1 LYSQTDIQQ
10 RSLLQR
16 PENRKIIQKVIDDT
30 STLRATILGSHSS
43 PPTIVSHPEST
54 IDGAIFDVDTEIVN
68 TAPYRRAMEHNVS
81 KRSGGTPNRS
91 ASDATNPFR
100 RIPLTLVT
108 HVESTADHGFYD
120 QDADIVNPDAYR
132 QAMAEGKS
140 NEKPNLWHRSVS
152 DSAQHK
158 HRTMAQP
165 GRTSDSALGS
175 LEPKESKH
183 QLSPMERF
191 RSETWQK
198 PRPYRIDSPDFF
210 AGDREGDPPRRH
222 MSSASDSRIPQQISL
237 PTPEVKKSLW
247 GSIKKMPGRAGLTP
261 PGQQRT
267 ASSPT
272 GSPGPSLG
280 TRRVKRRGELNIHM
294 SIDFGSSEGLSAP
307 AIVRAAQ
314 SGSRME
320 IELLLEQRADI
331 EECHEGSGRTALA
344 VASHCGNDD
353 VVFSLLRH
361 GARVNILDALSMTP
375 LHLAASR
382 GHYRVLRYLID
393 GHADVDA
400 LGPDNQTPLR
410 LAADNGHFDAAEL
423 LLQCQAKVNARDR
436 RNLTALHAAA
446 KIGDD
451 TIVSLLLRYGAD
463 FEAKDGELMT
473 ALHYACEENSEAVV
487 EALLAHRAD
496 IEAQGKE
503 AMTPL
508 LCACRAGARQVTSI
522 LLVRKANLKHKGEGN
537 MTSLHWACYNGHAEV
552 ADLLLQKK
560 CSIEARTSD
569 GRTPLH
575 IATMTKNFAVAEL
588 LVRKG
593 AALEAQCNRSLRP
606 IHYACQNAD
615 PILVQLLLSSGA
627 QIEAAT
633 QLDLLRPLHMATI
646 RDSST
651 VAEMLLKKGATV
663 DARNATGDRA
673 LSLACTLGHIDLVRL
688 LLSKGAA
695 MRARAPKGPS
705 REDSPLCKAAAH
717 GHLPVVLELL
727 DKGASIRETNEANW
741 QPLRCAAFYGHA
753 DIVDALLKRGASVVS
768 LDSTDDGDLR
778 TTTSKLGFAPGVNQ
792 RCRKAVLELLN
803 SAETKERTEPQRLS
817 EDDPYLTTLKS
828 GMRQDATRFFEME
841 T

>member
-1 LYSQTDIQQ
+1 MDSQTDIQQ

-30 STLRATILGSHSS
+30 STLRATILGSYSS

-54 IDGAIFDVDTEIVN
+54 IDGAVFDVDADIVN
-68 TAPYRRAMEHNVS
+68 TAPYRRAMEHNES
-81 KRSGGTPNRS
+81 KKSGGTLNRS
-91 ASDATNPFR
+91 ASDTANPFR

-108 HVESTADHGFYD
+108 HAESTADHGFYD

-132 QAMAEGKS
+132 QAMAESKS
-140 NEKPNLWHRSVS
+140 NERSNLTHRSVS
-152 DSAQHK
+152 DSAQYK
-158 HRTMAQP
+158 HRTMVQP
-165 GRTSDSALGS
+165 ERTSDSALGS
-175 LEPKESKH
+175 LESEESKD

-198 PRPYRIDSPDFF
+198 PRPYRIDSPDVF
-210 AGDREGDPPRRH
+210 ASDREGGPPRRH
-222 MSSASDSRIPQQISL
+222 ISSVSDSAIPQFSS
-237 PTPEVKKSLW
+237 PSREVKKSLW
-247 GSIKKMPGRAGLTP
+247 GSIKKMPSRAGLTP

-267 ASSPT
+267 APSPT
-272 GSPGPSLG
+272 ASSGPSLG
-280 TRRVKRRGELNIHM
+280 TRRVKRRSELNIHM

-331 EECHEGSGRTALA
+331 EERHEGSGRTALA

-361 GARVNILDALSMTP
+361 GARVDILDASSMTP

-382 GHYRVLRYLID
+382 GHYHVVRYLLD

-400 LGPDNQTPLR
+400 LGPDNKTPLR
-410 LAADNGHFDAAEL
+410 LAADNGHFEAAEL
-423 LLQCQAKVNARDR
+423 LLQYQAKVNARDR
-436 RNLTALHAAA
+436 RNFTALHAAA

-451 TIVSLLLRYGAD
+451 AIVNLLVRYGAD
-463 FEAKDGELMT
+463 FEAKDGELMA

-487 EALLAHRAD
+487 EALLTHRAD

-522 LLVRKANLKHKGEGN
+522 LLARKANLKHKGEGD
-537 MTSLHWACYNGHAEV
+537 MTSLHWACYNGHADV

-560 CSIEARTSD
+560 ASIEARTSD

-588 LVRKG
+588 LIRKG
-593 AALEAQCNRSLRP
+593 AALEVQCNRSLRP

-615 PILVQLLLSSGA
+615 PILVQLLLSSSA

-633 QLDLLRPLHMATI
+633 RLDLLRPLHMATI
-646 RDSST
+646 RGSSA

-663 DARNATGDRA
+663 DARNAAGDRA

-705 REDSPLCKAAAH
+705 HEDSPLCKAAAH
-717 GHLPVVLELL
+717 GHLPIVLELL
-727 DKGASIRETNEANW
+727 NKGASVRQTDEANW
-741 QPLRCAAFYGHA
+741 QPLRYAAFYGHA
-753 DIVDALLKRGASVVS
+753 DIVDALLKRGASVLS
-768 LDSTDDGDLR
+768 LDSIDDGDLR

-792 RCRKAVLELLN
+792 RCKEAVLDSLN
-803 SAETKERTEPQRLS
+803 AAETKERTEPQRLS
-817 EDDPYLTTLKS
+817 EHDPYLTALRY
-828 GMRQDATRFFEME
+828 GMRQDTTRFYEMD

>member
-1 LYSQTDIQQ
+1 MYSQTDIQQ

-54 IDGAIFDVDTEIVN
+54 IDGAVFDVDADIVN

-81 KRSGGTPNRS
+81 KKSGGTPNRS
-91 ASDATNPFR
+91 ASDTTNPFR

-108 HVESTADHGFYD
+108 RAESTADHGFYD
-120 QDADIVNPDAYR
+120 QDADTVNPDAYR
-132 QAMAEGKS
+132 QAMAESKS
-140 NEKPNLWHRSVS
+140 NEKSNLWHRPVS
-152 DSAQHK
+152 DSAQYK
-158 HRTMAQP
+158 HRPMAQP
-165 GRTSDSALGS
+165 ERTSDSALGS
-175 LEPKESKH
+175 LEPEESKD

-210 AGDREGDPPRRH
+210 ASDREGGPPRRH
-222 MSSASDSRIPQQISL
+222 RSSASDSGIPQQFPL
-237 PTPEVKKSLW
+237 PTREVKKSLW
-247 GSIKKMPGRAGLTP
+247 GSIKKMPSRAGLAP
-261 PGQQRT
+261 PSQQRT
-267 ASSPT
+267 ASSPA
-272 GSPGPSLG
+272 GSSGPSLG
-280 TRRVKRRGELNIHM
+280 TRRVKRRSELNIHM

-331 EECHEGSGRTALA
+331 EERHEGSGRTALA
-344 VASHCGNDD
+344 VASHCGNDN
-353 VVFSLLRH
+353 VVFSLLHH
-361 GARVNILDALSMTP
+361 GAQVDILDASSMTP

-382 GHYRVLRYLID
+382 GHYRVVRYLID

-410 LAADNGHFDAAEL
+410 LAADNGHLEVAEL
-423 LLQCQAKVNARDR
+423 LLQYQAKVNARDR
-436 RNLTALHAAA
+436 RNFTALHAAA

-451 TIVSLLLRYGAD
+451 AMVNLLVRYGAD

-487 EALLAHRAD
+487 EALLAHRAN

-508 LCACRAGARQVTSI
+508 LCACRAGARQATSI
-522 LLVRKANLKHKGEGN
+522 LLVRKANLKHKGEGD

-560 CSIEARTSD
+560 SSIEARTSD

-593 AALEAQCNRSLRP
+593 AALEVQCNRSLRP
-606 IHYACQNAD
+606 IHYASENAD
-615 PILVQLLLSSGA
+615 PIIVQLLLSSSA

-646 RDSST
+646 RGSSAVT
-651 VAEMLLKKGATV
+651 EMLLKKGATV
-663 DARNATGDRA
+663 DARNAAGDRA
-673 LSLACTLGHIDLVRL
+673 LSLASALGHIDLVRL

-695 MRARAPKGPS
+695 MRARAPKGAS
-705 REDSPLCKAAAH
+705 HEDSPLCKAAAH
-717 GHLPVVLELL
+717 GHLPIVLELL
-727 DKGASIRETNEANW
+727 DKGASIRQTDEANW

-753 DIVDALLKRGASVVS
+753 DIVDALLKRGASVLS
-768 LDSTDDGDLR
+768 LDSIDDSDLR

-792 RCRKAVLELLN
+792 RCRKVVLDLLN
-803 SAETKERTEPQRLS
+803 AAETKERTEPQRLS
-817 EDDPYLTTLKS
+817 EHDPCLTILKN
-828 GMRQDATRFFEME
+828 GMRQDATRFYEME